1 MITSTREIKSKN
13 GSMTSN
19 RFMLLPFGLL
29 LKIAV
34 PLMPNKLRETT
45 PTEENLRKMMVKYL
59 QTKNPPNRRGFLH
72 YYVNNLLKQHHL
84 LSTNVF
90 TSLYLI

>member
-19 RFMLLPFGLL
+19 RFMLLLFGIL
-29 LKIAV
+29 LKIAI
-34 PLMPNKLRETT
+34 PLILNKLRETT

-59 QTKNPPNRRGFLH
+59 QTKNPANGRGFLL

-84 LSTNVF
+84 LSTNMF